1 MKQLVRFFKTPPN
14 QKKLEASWFKKVP
27 KSNAFWYRLVSM
39 VGFYIEAILL
49 VGVSGLI
56 LFGAYRFLFTIFQL
70 NSDELKLLALWSII
84 NYCAC
89 FLIGLLYVKAPL
101 PVSEQALKRKRN
113 LLPEPKLF
121 PDFYIKRKSDEV
133 TYRLSILKKMFWSG
147 LVLVS
152 IFSLLLVSDWANIQQ
167 VFVLT
172 AGGVFAYLVLISL
185 TLLIALIC
193 RFSGLMRF
201 IVAILFIPLFF
212 SSLGMFLHIREIMAN
227 KVFVDSIP
235 DYWFLNTNG
244 FLSQTTLEWGIHILI
259 LLSGWLCWKYFF
271 INDLKIPWAHKK
283 EIVEE
288 RNEVVTQNA
297 ARQKLLEKEPNDSFL
312 SFDLLKVLLVGA
324 GSLALAWACI
334 ECIKLRL
341 FDDSLVWLMLFSWIC
356 VSVTLF
362 ACLYIQYGGLQRRL
376 DKYCSSQSGSI
387 QKIGLF
393 PSCPRSF
400 IRRLV
405 LDQLLRTVLVCP
417 LVGLSFTSLYWIVA
431 MTRYE
436 LFVFGVLLSW
446 LAGLSMLLSEVWSSY
461 VYCFRSSIN
470 APITLLRIVLVAGV
484 HLMFWY
490 IAFLPVIQFISAA
503 TFERYT
509 LLIDIDLLKKIGV
522 FLVTSVIA
530 VIILWRLHIRK
541 VLTLVGRIA

>member
-1 MKQLVRFFKTPPN
+1 MKQLVRFLKTPPN

-27 KSNAFWYRLVSM
+27 KSNAFWYRLANM
-39 VGFYIEAILL
+39 LNFYIGSI
-49 VGVSGLI
+49 VIVCFGGLI
-56 LFGAYRFLFTIFQL
+56 LFGAYRFLFTVFQL
-70 NSDELKLLALWSII
+70 NSDELKLLTLWSII

-89 FLIGLLYVKAPL
+89 FLIGLLYVKGPL

-121 PDFYIKRKSDEV
+121 PDFYIKRKSDDV
-133 TYRLSILKKMFWSG
+133 IYRLSILKKMFWLG
-147 LVLVS
+147 LMLVF

-172 AGGVFAYLVLISL
+172 AGGAFAYLVSISL

-201 IVAILFIPLFF
+201 IVAILFIPLIVGL
-212 SSLGMFLHIREIMAN
+212 LGMFFNLREMI
-227 KVFVDSIP
+227 VIEDSAESFSS
-235 DYWFLNTNG
+235 YWFLSAHG

-271 INDLKIPWAHKK
+271 INDLKIPWAHKQ

-288 RNEVVTQNA
+288 RNEVVTRDA
-297 ARQKLLEKEPNDSFL
+297 ARHMLLEKVPNDSFL
-312 SFDLLKVLLVGA
+312 SFDLLNVLLVGA

-341 FDDSLVWLMLFSWIC
+341 FDDLLVWLILLSWIC

-393 PSCPRSF
+393 PLCPRSF

-417 LVGLSFTSLYWIVA
+417 LMGLSFTSLYWIVA

-490 IAFLPVIQFISAA
+490 IAFLPVIHYISAA

-509 LLIDIDLLKKIGV
+509 LLIDIDLLKKIGA